1 MNQTEF
7 TLGLVMRSVVR
18 LPRCQGSPP
27 GRVDIVSPGPLK
39 VSRSYGG
46 VHAAVSL
53 MANTAEATSA
63 LIGALLQAMG
73 SVVKAIAQHLQ
84 KVFQ

>member
-1 MNQTEF
+1 MNQTEL
-7 TLGLVMRSVVR
+7 TVGLVMRRAVR

-27 GRVDIVSPGPLK
+27 GRVEIVSPGPLK
-39 VSRSYGG
+39 VPRSYGG

-53 MANTAEATSA
+53 MANTAEATSTV
-63 LIGALLQAMG
+63 IGALLQAMG
-73 SVVKAIAQHLQ
+73 GVVKAIAQHLQ